1 MCHAPFWNVTIVCFC
16 HNSIHNSYRV
26 PVPSA
31 FRNLCISWFN
41 LGSFLLLREFYKLQS
56 KINLFFSKSLVRKR
70 LREVFTIPGAFAT
83 PDVQTTYSIILLLAQ
98 ILKMKQLNQMK
109 RVVLGTKE
117 VKRVSLLNQRY
128 RFLILS
134 QIKSVDQLKQVVVLR
149 WPLRTL
155 THCGHKANI
164 LSRCTRWPLRQTNVV
179 VPDTVTFAADLENW
193 ASLERPKASHIDKSV

>member
-1 MCHAPFWNVTIVCFC
+1 
-16 HNSIHNSYRV
+16 
-26 PVPSA
+26 
-31 FRNLCISWFN
+31 
-41 LGSFLLLREFYKLQS
+41 
-56 KINLFFSKSLVRKR
+56 
-70 LREVFTIPGAFAT
+70 
-83 PDVQTTYSIILLLAQ
+83 
-98 ILKMKQLNQMK
+98 MKQLNQMK

-164 LSRCTRWPLRQTNVV
+164 LSRCTRWPLRQTNAV
-179 VPDTVTFAADLENW
+179 VPDTVTFAADLEN
-193 ASLERPKASHIDKSV
+193 